1 MMHIEHIN
9 YIKTPIETVYQ
20 ALTSEE
26 GLGEVWTRKLKVK
39 PKVGFV
45 NEFDFDEGYITKMKT
60 IELEDNAKI
69 VWKCIASDK
78 EWIGTTISFELSE
91 KDNIT
96 AVVLKHSNWRELT
109 EFYQWCN
116 YNWAMFLF
124 SLKTYCE
131 NQKGLPYQ
139 ERKF

>member
-1 MMHIEHIN
+1 MESIEQVN
-9 YIKTPIETVYQ
+9 YIKAPIESVYQ

-26 GLGEVWTRKLKVK
+26 GLGEVWTNKLKVK
-39 PKVGFV
+39 PEVGFV

-60 IELEDNAKI
+60 IELKENAKI
-69 VWKCIASDK
+69 IWECIASDK
-78 EWIGTTISFELSE
+78 EWVGTTISFELSE
-91 KDNIT
+91 KDNVT